1 MKILPAIDLLGGKAV
16 RLHQGRYDM
25 ATVFSDDPPAVAKK
39 FREHVELIHVVDL
52 EGSREGRPMQNEVIE
67 RIGGPLQIGG
77 GVRTREAFE
86 AYVALGA
93 KRVVLGTAAVQN
105 RKLVRELAEAH
116 PNVVVLAV
124 DAKEGYI
131 ATDGWTKASNVKAVE
146 LVGDYCEFPLAAV
159 LFTDIA
165 RDGTGQGPNLRT
177 TAELAAASI
186 FPVIASGGV
195 GMLEHIT
202 DLAKIENVESVVVGR
217 ALYDGSFTLA
227 QAIDAAARG
236 KSN

>member
-25 ATVFSDDPPAVAKK
+25 ATVYSDDPPAVAKR
-39 FREHVELIHVVDL
+39 FREHVDLIHVVDL
-52 EGSREGRPMQNEVIE
+52 EGSREGRPMQSEMIG
-67 RIGGPLQIGG
+67 RIGGPLQVGG

-105 RKLVRELAEAH
+105 RKLVRELAVAH
-116 PNVVVLAV
+116 PDVVVLAV
-124 DAKEGYI
+124 DAKEGFI
-131 ATDGWTKASNVKAVE
+131 ATDGWTNVTKVKAVD
-146 LVGDYCEFPLAAV
+146 LVGDLCDVPLAAV
-159 LFTDIA
+159 LYTDIG
-165 RDGTGQGPNLRT
+165 RDGTGSGPNLRM
-177 TAELAAASI
+177 TAELSAASI
-186 FPVIASGGV
+186 FPIIASGGV
-195 GMLEHIT
+195 GLLEHIT
-202 DLAKIENVESVVVGR
+202 DLAKLENIESVIVGR

-236 KSN
+236 KPN